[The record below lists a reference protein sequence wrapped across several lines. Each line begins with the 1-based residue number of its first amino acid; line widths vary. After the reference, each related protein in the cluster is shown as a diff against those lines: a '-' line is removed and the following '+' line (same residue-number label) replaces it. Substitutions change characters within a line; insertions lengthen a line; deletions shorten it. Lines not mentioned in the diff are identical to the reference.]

1 MVKLNNNFYENI
13 SLIENPDDL
22 LVLVNKNHKLYEDFI
37 PNNLEMINL
46 NYAVGKKFLRSDAK
60 ASFEKLCEDAKKIGY
75 DIKAEST
82 YRDYDYQEK
91 LYSNYVKEYGKD
103 YADKCSARPG
113 HSEHQTGLAVDV
125 RGSVSDYNDF
135 EKTKEFIWMRDNAY
149 QYGFILRYPQ
159 DKEHITGFK
168 YEPWHYRYIGE
179 YAKDVYQKKLTL
191 EEYLKTR

>member
-1 MVKLNNNFYENI
+1 MNNNFYENI